1 MTPSWRLDEVVVPAA
16 TWGANDIPVGPS
28 AELIVTQ
35 VFGTDVTAI
44 DVDTGIQESVSRH
57 R

>member
-1 MTPSWRLDEVVVPAA
+1 MTPSWRLDEVVVLAA